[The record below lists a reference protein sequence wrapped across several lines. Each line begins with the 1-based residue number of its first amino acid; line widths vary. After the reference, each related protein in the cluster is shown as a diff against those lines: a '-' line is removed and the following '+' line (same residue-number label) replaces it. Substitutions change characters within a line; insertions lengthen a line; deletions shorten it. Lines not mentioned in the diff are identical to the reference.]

1 MIHVNIYCRE
11 IGDGDTR
18 QAVQFLRE
26 LYLTYDLDEETFGT
40 TFLKVSDLCI
50 VREWAKF
57 KKDTANTCKLR
68 IDKLHTRISKK
79 FSVATPPV
87 RLQFFN
93 SK

>member
-1 MIHVNIYCRE
+1 LFCSE
-11 IGDGDTR
+11 IGDHDTR

-40 TFLKVSDLCI
+40 TLSLKCYSVCI

-57 KKDTANTCKLR
+57 KKNTGNTCKLR

-87 RLQFFN
+87 RP
-93 SK
+93 